1 MKPAQINKL
10 YSKLTPHEQAA
21 MSLEAAVRRDEAEFD
36 AIIGSV
42 PREIYQCVHNDFK
55 ERVMGLFALAGNY
68 GINYWKTRTALLM
81 ACNLSRKG
89 ESKDCSEMLL
99 RLLAKIASMDAALTD
114 VCQTFKVNVDAIKK
128 LAECDQQPTFSQ
140 YIDAGLIEQYTELF
154 TSAVN
159 FR

>member
-10 YSKLTPHEQAA
+10 YTKLTPHEQAA
-21 MSLEAAVRRDEAEFD
+21 LSFEAAARRDEAEFD
-36 AIIGSV
+36 AIISSV
-42 PREIYQCVHNDFK
+42 PREIYRCVHNDFK
-55 ERVMGLFALAGNY
+55 ERVMGLFALAGDY
-68 GINYWKTRTALLM
+68 GINYWKARTALLM

-114 VCQTFKVNVDAIKK
+114 VCQTFKVNVEAIKT
-128 LAECDQQPTFSQ
+128 LAECDNQPTFSQ
-140 YIDAGLIEQYTELF
+140 YIDAELIEQYTELF

>member
-1 MKPAQINKL
+1 MKPSQVNKL
-10 YSKLTPHEQAA
+10 YAKLTPHEQAA
-21 MSLEAAVRRDEAEFD
+21 LSFEAAVRRDEAEFD

-42 PREIYQCVHNDFK
+42 PREIYQCVHNDYQ
-55 ERVMGLFALAGNY
+55 ERVMGLFALVGDY
-68 GINYWKTRTALLM
+68 GISYWKARTALLM

-89 ESKDCSEMLL
+89 ESKDCPEILL

-114 VCQTFKVNVDAIKK
+114 VCQTFKVNVEAIKK
-128 LAECDQQPTFSQ
+128 LAECDNQPTFSQ
-140 YIDAGLIEQYTELF
+140 YIDAELIQQYTELL